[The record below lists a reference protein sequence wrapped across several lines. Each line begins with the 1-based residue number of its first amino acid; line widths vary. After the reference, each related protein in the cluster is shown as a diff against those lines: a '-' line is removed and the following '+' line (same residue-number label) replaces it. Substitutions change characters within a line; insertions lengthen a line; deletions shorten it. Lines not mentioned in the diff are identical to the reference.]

1 LPQSISAIDSAN
13 DFGPVGP
20 ARLHDVARRAGV
32 SPSTASRALNGVGE
46 LAPETRAAVVRAAA
60 ELSYRPSPQARSLR
74 TRRSMT
80 IGLVVPTISHA
91 FYGAVTHGVQAVLDE
106 HDYRLVL
113 VDSTED
119 PLSVRRALETL
130 LDQRVDGLLV
140 STAPIAAADFNE
152 LLGSTPC
159 VFVDELAPGS
169 GVGNIALENARGV
182 TLLVDHLA
190 EHGHRRIAYM
200 GGPLDRTSGRER
212 LQGFLD
218 AMERRDL
225 PVEQALVR
233 EGRWTIA
240 SGFEEGMALMSVPD
254 QPTALITASGE
265 LALGALAATRRRR
278 IAIPDQL
285 ALVCFD
291 DLYFAPLLQPS
302 LTAVAYDARAMGTEA
317 ARLLLAAMEDGDPRS
332 SELRIAVSLVRRR
345 SCGCDYD
352 PAAALAEVVA

>member
-1 LPQSISAIDSAN
+1 M
-13 DFGPVGP
+13 
-20 ARLHDVARRAGV
+20 ARRAGV

-46 LAPETRAAVVRAAA
+46 LAAETRAAVVRAAE

-91 FYGAVTHGVQAVLDE
+91 FYGAVTHGAQAILDDA
-106 HDYRLVL
+106 DYRLVL

-119 PLSVRRALETL
+119 PESVRRALETL

-140 STAPIAAADFNE
+140 STAPIAGADFNE
-152 LLGSTPC
+152 LIGDTPC

-182 TLLVDHLA
+182 ALLVDHLA

-212 LQGFLD
+212 LQGFLA
-218 AMERRDL
+218 AMEQRELR
-225 PVEQALVR
+225 VEESLVR

-240 SGFEEGMALMSVPD
+240 SGFEGGMALLSGPET
-254 QPTALITASGE
+254 PTALITASGE

-278 IAIPDQL
+278 IAIPDDV

-291 DLYFAPLLQPS
+291 DLYFAPLLQPA
-302 LTAVAYDARAMGTEA
+302 LTAVAYDARAMGAEA
-317 ARLLLAAMEDGDPRS
+317 AGLLLAAMEHEDPES
-332 SELRIAVSLVRRR
+332 SEVRIPVSLVRRR
-345 SCGCDYD
+345 SCGCQYD